1 MTDPDLDAEPLTLG
15 YITSLYAR
23 ASDFFI
29 RGEVAQLRS
38 FGHTVHTFSI
48 RRSDPKEA
56 VSPDVAREQAQTA
69 IVLEAGVA
77 RMLLS
82 WLRRTFKSP
91 GRSLAAARLAA
102 KLMTPG
108 LKGRLWPW
116 AYLLE
121 GAYLADLLEAK
132 GVQHLHNHIAENSAA
147 VSMIASVFSG
157 VPFSMMVH
165 GPSEFDDPR
174 AFALGLK
181 IHQSA
186 FTATITEY
194 SRSQLYRWSDY
205 ADWPKVRVIHSG
217 IGRTFLGQEL
227 TPVPAA
233 PRLVC
238 IGRLSEQ
245 KGQLL
250 LVEAAGRLAAEG
262 LDFEILLIGD
272 GPMRAPI
279 EALIDRFGLEGKV
292 RIGGWMG
299 SETVREEILR
309 SRGLVL
315 PSFAEGLP
323 MVIMESLA
331 LGRPVV
337 STYVGGIP
345 ELVEPGVCG
354 WLVPAGSIEP
364 LVDALRA
371 ILTASPERLAEMGRA
386 GSARVDE
393 RHDSAKEV
401 AKLAALFRRSVAEA
415 RPVSTA
421 RELEPAGTV

>member
-1 MTDPDLDAEPLTLG
+1 MTDLTPAAEPLTLG

-29 RGEVAQLRS
+29 RGEVAQLRA

-48 RRSDPKEA
+48 RRADPKEA

-69 IVLEAGVA
+69 IVLEAGLP
-77 RMLLS
+77 RLILS
-82 WLRRTFKSP
+82 WLRRVFRFP
-91 GRSLAAARLAA
+91 GRSLAAVHLAA

-121 GAYLADLLEAK
+121 GAYLADLLEAQ

-147 VSMIASVFSG
+147 VSMIASVLSD

-205 ADWPKVRVIHSG
+205 EDWPKVQVVHSG
-217 IGRTFLGQEL
+217 IGRTFLGQQL
-227 TPVPAA
+227 TLVPEAR
-233 PRLVC
+233 RLVC

-250 LVEAAGRLAAEG
+250 LVEAAGRLAGEG

-279 EALIDRFGLEGKV
+279 ERLIDRFELEGKV

-299 SETVREEILR
+299 SEAVREEILR
-309 SRGLVL
+309 SRGMVL

-371 ILTASPERLAEMGRA
+371 ILTASPESLAEMGRA
-386 GSARVDE
+386 GAARVDQQ
-393 RHDSAKEV
+393 HDSEKEV
-401 AKLAALFRRSVAEA
+401 AKLVALFRQSIAQTKPGKVAC
-415 RPVSTA
+415 
-421 RELEPAGTV
+421 ELEPAETL